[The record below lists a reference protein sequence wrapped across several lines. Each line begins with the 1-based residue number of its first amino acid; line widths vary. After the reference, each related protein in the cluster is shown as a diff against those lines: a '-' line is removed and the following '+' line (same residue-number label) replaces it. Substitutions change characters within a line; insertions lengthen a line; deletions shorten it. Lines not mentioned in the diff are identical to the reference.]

1 LPNLSAGSSST
12 CGSRYSNGASPDEFA
27 FFFIDP
33 KGWKKVV
40 EVPTL
45 KPLLQR
51 PKSEFLINFMYDFI
65 LRTHTQKEF
74 EEDMGAIFGEVPETG
89 GMNSKERELH
99 LLTLYRQHLKA
110 HMPGTGGRP
119 RSAWVPILD
128 PERDRTKYELVYL
141 TRNAKGIQV
150 FMDASGKLD
159 LVQKRV
165 RARTK
170 QERTEEKTG
179 QWNLF
184 GAEATVPES
193 DGRVEL
199 EAVKD
204 HWMKNLVPAPQY
216 FGLAE
221 LADMLE
227 ETGWF
232 ESDFQKA
239 FGELLSEGKVENLD
253 MGTKRRSRFV
263 HFDANRNKGERRR
276 KLSI

>member
-1 LPNLSAGSSST
+1 
-12 CGSRYSNGASPDEFA
+12 
-27 FFFIDP
+27 
-33 KGWKKVV
+33 
-40 EVPTL
+40 
-45 KPLLQR
+45 
-51 PKSEFLINFMYDFI
+51 MYDFI

-263 HFDANRNKGERRR
+263 HFDANRNKGERLR